1 MIRDDTRGE
10 TRGGTGVGPAAALVM
25 LVAAMGWAQASAAT
39 ATIMAQRHGE
49 SIEIHASALLDTD
62 VATAWRVLTDYGRY
76 VEFIPDLHVSR
87 VVARRGG
94 VVTVDQSGEA
104 RLWLLRM
111 PLDMTFEITE
121 SPMYGVH
128 SRAVA
133 GSMRAL
139 ESSYVLT
146 PESRGVRLEY
156 TGQVTPG
163 FVLFGPIEQY
173 AVEQNITR
181 QFQALADEIERR
193 SAAGR

>member
-1 MIRDDTRGE
+1 MLM
-10 TRGGTGVGPAAALVM
+10 AAV
-25 LVAAMGWAQASAAT
+25 GWALAAAAT
-39 ATIMAQRHGE
+39 ATITAQRHDE
-49 SIEIHASALLDTD
+49 SIEVRASALLDAD
-62 VATAWRVLTDYGRY
+62 IATAWRVLTDYGRY
-76 VEFIPDLHVSR
+76 VDFIPDLRVSR
-87 VVARRGG
+87 IVARSGET
-94 VVTVDQSGEA
+94 VTVDQSGEA

-121 SPMYGVH
+121 SPPYGVH

-146 PESRGVRLEY
+146 PESGSVRLEY
-156 TGQVTPG
+156 TGHITPG

-181 QFQALADEIERR
+181 QFQALVDEIERR